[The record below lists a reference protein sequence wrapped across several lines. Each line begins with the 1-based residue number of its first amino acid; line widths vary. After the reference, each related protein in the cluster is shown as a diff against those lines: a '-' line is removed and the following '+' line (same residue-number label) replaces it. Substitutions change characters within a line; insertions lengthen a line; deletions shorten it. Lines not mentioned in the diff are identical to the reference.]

1 MDYWLV
7 CLSLICLV
15 SLCAYSSYTMGRT
28 EGVELG
34 VEESLH
40 ILIEEKVIYLDDKS
54 EIYQYDSKIAKAARK
69 IERKKSIS

>member
-1 MDYWLV
+1 
-7 CLSLICLV
+7 
-15 SLCAYSSYTMGRT
+15 MGRT

-69 IERKKSIS
+69 IDRKKSIS